1 MTRECLVAAISHRP
15 KVESSTCVG
24 EKLIAI
30 KDPDIA
36 I

>member
-1 MTRECLVAAISHRP
+1 MTRECLMGAISHRP
-15 KVESSTCVG
+15 KVESATCVG
-24 EKLIAI
+24 ERLIAI